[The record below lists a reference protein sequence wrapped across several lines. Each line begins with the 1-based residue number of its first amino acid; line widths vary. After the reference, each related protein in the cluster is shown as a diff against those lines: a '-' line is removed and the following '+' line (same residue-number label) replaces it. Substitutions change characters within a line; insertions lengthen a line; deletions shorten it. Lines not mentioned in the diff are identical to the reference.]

1 MNINPPEQFVH
12 ECFNNWDKRLGM
24 KKLIMPLSF
33 LLLLVGCTDDKWRE
47 TWVLEN
53 LLDEEVKITIMS
65 SKEIAELDSRGYSA
79 ASYTLTPK
87 ETVVLQATTV
97 FGQDAPPSAHG
108 VLRSFFQSI
117 SPVIS
122 GDSMVLEFN
131 NEKYLHFKVDDI
143 FPQSPL
149 NPYNSNS
156 TTSAWTTTEL
166 EKDNYE
172 VRFKIGR
179 QHKEAAN

>member
-1 MNINPPEQFVH
+1 
-12 ECFNNWDKRLGM
+12 M
-24 KKLIMPLSF
+24 KNLIMPLSF

-53 LLDEEVKITIMS
+53 LLDEEVKITVLRTS
-65 SKEIAELDSRGYSA
+65 YRASLDSRGFAPVSYRLPSKQSKVLLSYSVTA
-79 ASYTLTPK
+79 QDPQISALT
-87 ETVVLQATTV
+87 A
-97 FGQDAPPSAHG
+97 FH
-108 VLRSFFQSI
+108 SFFTEAI
-117 SPVIS
+117 ST
-122 GDSMVLEFN
+122 DSMIIEFN
-131 NEKYLHFKVDDI
+131 DGKLLHFTVPEEEPLD
-143 FPQSPL
+143 PL

-166 EKDNYE
+166 EEDVYE